1 MAARTAAWL
10 PYGLP
15 RVTRVADGSSRV
27 RLVASNPSGSLLCV
41 VTSERVEVWSF
52 VNDAMCLGS
61 APLAASASTRRGATA
76 RRSDVVVG
84 LVWENDVSVIVADEV
99 CLTFFA
105 LTATERAQIDVPCPT
120 WYEGHRPQSVGAVAA
135 AGGGQSAVGSA
146 TSYIAS
152 LFGGGV
158 PSEDGDGG
166 PLSRGGPAS
175 ASGSARGNETR
186 ERAIHLDAAQAMR
199 VAALA
204 QQRVKVRAVKIVR
217 MRPEWGAVSCFAA
230 LPPDLEGDSSAGG
243 AKADRHGSLF
253 IGTDSGRVLIAAW
266 SGKLL
271 AWFDA
276 PRVPQS
282 TRADACE
289 GDEAQEETGEEERA
303 GAAVRDLAVDAI
315 ARYAAIVTAEGNA
328 FCWKMTE
335 KRTAASAEDEH
346 VSADVDAFSP
356 LRPYLLHGNGASA
369 ALCVRFG
376 GSVPRRIA
384 AVGCSD
390 GVVVLYYVADDAVAE
405 NVRSVPLALA
415 SVGAAASVTGCVT
428 ALRWTNDGILLAV
441 GYARSGVSVWS
452 ESGRRVM
459 STISDETATN
469 AAALEGGNS
478 TAELEFVVRG
488 TSALAWDALGYQL
501 ICAPHAASRDAR
513 VGSALVAF
521 TFVRTVQ
528 QPAPCAALLGRA
540 SLLVLRGLAHS
551 PTTLSWQRFA
561 PPPRYVVPNAPL
573 RLAATAL
580 STSAASAP
588 PVPVHRMAVA
598 GQHGVALFSSVSNRW
613 RLFGDERQERA
624 LRCSALAWWESTVI
638 VAATRS
644 ARPARGVVQPGSIA
658 ATERAWSHA
667 LVAFPHWHLDRSSVM
682 CCVQLPVLRG
692 MPLANQAPVLMTV
705 NRASIIVAM
714 ADSRILHFRVQ
725 TSDLSTFT
733 PRGCPRMSI
742 TLVGEH
748 AMKAKVATR
757 SLGSS
762 QWRRTRRAYTL
773 RALVPLCGGES
784 SSGSCAVLDSSGCL
798 TYVRTGSTR
807 NQVASAQVQVLS
819 GVRACIPMRVPD
831 RSSSEAGPQDPSG
844 SQSDLVV
851 FWLLLD
857 NWRVRVWIPHTVDA
871 SATDGATALSEAR
884 GFIAPE
890 DPIIKFAPS
899 DCAALVG
906 TYSAMMLV
914 QAAIDPSRS
923 GTSAQ
928 HGNAAVPLRWIHL
941 ETKVQPTLHG
951 VLLALLLQRRADATS
966 AASSFVRAAQRS
978 AWPQVRRS
986 VELLLHAAIEAD
998 KREQRPASPA
1008 DSILAAA
1015 CVVATALPFPLYAE
1029 AIARCGR
1036 TIDSSRWRSLFND
1049 ECAGRVDA
1057 LFQQSISTGSLT
1069 VATTLLPIF
1078 VSLSPASIE
1087 KEGGPRSLPSWFG
1100 DFVALLRAVLG
1111 RGAACLRP
1119 DRLARGGGS
1128 EGGAWLQV
1136 RARLRLVRSY
1146 VRPLPHTCVF
1156 FFPLI
1161 LACSRHAAVCA
1172 AR

>member
-1 MAARTAAWL
+1 MAARTAARL

-15 RVTRVADGSSRV
+15 RVTRVTDGTSRV

-52 VNDAMCLGS
+52 INDAVCLGS
-61 APLAASASTRRGATA
+61 SPLAASASTRRGAAA
-76 RRSDVVVG
+76 RQSNAVVG
-84 LVWENDVSVIVADEV
+84 IVWENDASVVVADEV

-105 LTATERAQIDVPCPT
+105 LAATARAQIDVPCPA
-120 WYEGHRPQSVGAVAA
+120 WYEGHRPHSAGAVAA
-135 AGGGQSAVGSA
+135 ADVGQSAVGSA
-146 TSYIAS
+146 TSYLAS
-152 LFGGGV
+152 LFGGGA
-158 PSEDGDGG
+158 PSEDGHGG
-166 PLSRGGPAS
+166 PLSRDGPAS
-175 ASGSARGNETR
+175 ASRSARGDETR

-199 VAALA
+199 AAALA
-204 QQRVKVRAVKIVR
+204 QERIKVRAVKIVR
-217 MRPEWGAVSCFAA
+217 MRAEWGAVACFAA
-230 LPPDLEGDSSAGG
+230 LPPDLEDDSSAAGG

-276 PRVPQS
+276 PRVPHS
-282 TRADACE
+282 VRADARE
-289 GDEAQEETGEEERA
+289 GDEAREETEEEERA
-303 GAAVRDLAVDAI
+303 GAAVRDLAVDAV
-315 ARYAAIVTAEGNA
+315 ARYAAIVTADGNA

-335 KRTAASAEDEH
+335 QRAAASAEEEH
-346 VSADVDAFSP
+346 ASADADAFSP
-356 LRPYLLHGNGASA
+356 LRPYLLHGDGASA

-376 GSVPRRIA
+376 GSVPRRVA
-384 AVGCSD
+384 AVGCAD
-390 GVVVLYYVADDAVAE
+390 GIVVLYYVADDVEAE
-405 NVRSVPLALA
+405 KVRSVSLALA
-415 SVGAAASVTGCVT
+415 SVGAAPSVTGGIT

-441 GYARSGVSVWS
+441 GYALSGVSVWS

-459 STISDETATN
+459 STISDETATST
-469 AAALEGGNS
+469 AALESGSS
-478 TAELEFVVRG
+478 TAQLEIVVRG
-488 TSALAWDALGYQL
+488 TSTLAWDALGYQL
-501 ICAPHAASRDAR
+501 VCAPHVASRDAR
-513 VGSALVAF
+513 TGSALVAF

-540 SLLVLRGLAHS
+540 SLLVLRSLAHS

-580 STSAASAP
+580 ATTAASAP

-598 GQHGVALFSSVSNRW
+598 GQNGVALFSSVSNRW

-624 LRCSALAWWESTVI
+624 LRCSALGWWESTVI
-638 VAATRS
+638 VAATQS

-667 LVAFPHWHLDRSSVM
+667 LVAFPHWHLDRSSVL
-682 CCVQLPVLRG
+682 CCTKLPVLRG
-692 MPLANQAPVLMTV
+692 LPLANQAPVLMTV
-705 NRASIIVAM
+705 NRSSIIVAM
-714 ADSRILHFRVQ
+714 ADRRILHYRVQ
-725 TSDLSTFT
+725 TSGLSSFT
-733 PRGCPRMSI
+733 PRGSPRMSI

-748 AMKAKVATR
+748 AMTAKVATR

-762 QWRRTRRAYTL
+762 QWRRTHRAYTL
-773 RALVPLCGGES
+773 RSLVPLCGSES
-784 SSGSCAVLDSSGCL
+784 RSGSCAVLDSRGCL
-798 TYVRTGSTR
+798 TYVSIGSTR
-807 NQVASAQVQVLS
+807 NEEASAQAQVLS

-831 RSSSEAGPQDPSG
+831 SGSSEDYSG
-844 SQSDLVV
+844 SESHPGV

-857 NWRVRVWIPHTVDA
+857 NWRVRVWMPHTVDA
-871 SATDGATALSEAR
+871 SAKALASLAAGTGGVTALSGAP
-884 GFIAPE
+884 GFVAPE
-890 DPIIKFAPS
+890 DPIIKFAPG
-899 DCAALVG
+899 DCAAVIG
-906 TYSAMMLV
+906 TCSAMMLV

-951 VLLALLLQRRADATS
+951 VLLALLLQQRADTTR
-966 AASSFVRAAQRS
+966 AASSFVRAAHCS

-998 KREQRPASPA
+998 KREPRPASPA
-1008 DSILAAA
+1008 ESILAAA
-1015 CVVATALPFPLYAE
+1015 CVVATVLPFPLYAE

-1049 ECAGRVDA
+1049 ECAGRVDM
-1057 LFQQSISTGSLT
+1057 LFQQCVSTGSLT

-1078 VSLSPASIE
+1078 VSLAKTSIA

-1100 DFVALLRAVLG
+1100 DFIALLRAVLG
-1111 RGAACLRP
+1111 RGAACLSP
-1119 DRLARGGGS
+1119 GRLARGDGS

-1136 RARLRLVRSY
+1136 RARR
-1146 VRPLPHTCVF
+1146 C
-1156 FFPLI
+1156 
-1161 LACSRHAAVCA
+1161 
-1172 AR
+1172 